1 MCIQTLLPRRRVGAP
16 CLIALA
22 LLGLSAFDS
31 TPAAAYT
38 WTKGQIARHQRYLV
52 CKARIT
58 KDPPCNQYWT
68 RYCARQCHARY
79 Y

>member
-1 MCIQTLLPRRRVGAP
+1 MCIQTLLPRSVGAP

-22 LLGLSAFDS
+22 A
-31 TPAAAYT
+31 
-38 WTKGQIARHQRYLV
+38 WTKGMQARQERYLA
-52 CKARIT
+52 CTARIR